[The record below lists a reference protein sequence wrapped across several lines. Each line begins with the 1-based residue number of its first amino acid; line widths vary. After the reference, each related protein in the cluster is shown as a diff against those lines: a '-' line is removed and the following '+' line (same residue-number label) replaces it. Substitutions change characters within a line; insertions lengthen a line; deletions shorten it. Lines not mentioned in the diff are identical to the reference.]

1 MSSLIGPGVPIP
13 KTGPVGLSETY
24 FPFRAP
30 LKVVTW
36 QKKVSQRVAVGSLH
50 TADRAHSREI

>member
-1 MSSLIGPGVPIP
+1 MSSLMGPGVPVP
-13 KTGPVGLSETY
+13 KTGPVGLSEVY
-24 FPFRAP
+24 IPFRVS

-50 TADRAHSREI
+50 TVDRACSREI